1 MYIYCNKNGHFSIF
15 VSRKIPFYF
24 YFWWWLEKSLTCNT
38 KSVEVKRMN
47 FLPLSVTLYYHP
59 FWLASPPLPYSST
72 KMRRFNKCV
81 TLCIMTIKKKE
92 RKCVGSPDENLILV
106 KFIPIFLLYINY
118 IFVFTFSLF
127 IGEVFLVQKSIW
139 PMNLLTLQVGKYFFY
154 WKRKRETLV
163 FEKLFYKIIN
173 L

>member
-1 MYIYCNKNGHFSIF
+1 MYVYCNKNGHFSIF

-81 TLCIMTIKKKE
+81 TLCIMAIKKGKKMC
-92 RKCVGSPDENLILV
+92 RLSRWKSYSSKIYTNL
-106 KFIPIFLLYINY
+106 FIIYKLYFCFY
-118 IFVFTFSLF
+118 FSLF

-139 PMNLLTLQVGKYFFY
+139 PMNLLTLQVGKYFFLLKKEKGNFGV
-154 WKRKRETLV
+154 W
-163 FEKLFYKIIN
+163 KLFYKIIN